1 MVLRRLR
8 GMLRT
13 VVALGAAAFV
23 LASAEAAEP
32 PRRIVSLNLCTDQL
46 LLDLV
51 EPERI
56 AGVSYLATDPTLSA
70 DAVRLEPFKK
80 LKGTAEEVLALH
92 PDLVIA
98 GEYTTGATV
107 DLLRRLGQEGG
118 DRADGGRLRRHA
130 RHAAPGCGGCW

>member
-51 EPERI
+51 EPKYRWRQ
-56 AGVSYLATDPTLSA
+56 LSRHRS
-70 DAVRLEPFKK
+70 DAV
-80 LKGTAEEVLALH
+80 G
-92 PDLVIA
+92 
-98 GEYTTGATV
+98 
-107 DLLRRLGQEGG
+107 
-118 DRADGGRLRRHA
+118 
-130 RHAAPGCGGCW
+130 GCGAAGTVQEVEEHAKKFSPSTPIS